1 MVLNKNEVGQNDE
14 KRRFP
19 TLSQSARFQLFV
31 HSLLYISMKYRVELC
46 YRLHAAD
53 IAELSSFNFIQY
65 NSEKAIYGNYGKVR
79 SHSKS

>member
-65 NSEKAIYGNYGKVR
+65 NSEKAIYGNYGTVR